1 MKAILVDD
9 EPLARKR
16 MQSLLEHI
24 EGAPELVG
32 EFGSAR
38 LALEFINKEMPDVV
52 FLDIQMPGLDGFDV
66 ISLLQEPRPYI
77 IFVTA
82 YDEYAIKA
90 FEVHALDYLT
100 KPVRIERLKKSIE
113 RLNEINL
120 LKKEQ
125 KVALDEV
132 LKERESKPLQVL
144 TAKKGRNIHV
154 LDINEVYSIEAEDKL
169 IYAFSEDKKY
179 RIDLTLDK
187 LEARLPDNRFIRAH
201 RSALVNV
208 KYVKELIPWFSGTY
222 ELKLVNEKT
231 IKISRRR
238 VKEVKSAL
246 GLI

>member
-9 EPLARKR
+9 EPLARER
-16 MQSLLEHI
+16 MQSLLQHI
-24 EGAPELVG
+24 DDAPELIG

-38 LALEFINKEMPDVV
+38 LAVEAINRDKPDVV
-52 FLDIQMPGLDGFDV
+52 FLDIQMPGLDGFDLV
-66 ISLLQEPRPYI
+66 SLITEPRPYI

-100 KPVRIERLKKSIE
+100 KPVRLERLTKSID
-113 RLNEINL
+113 RLHEISR
-120 LKKEQ
+120 LKNEQ
-125 KVALDEV
+125 KIALDQMLGEH
-132 LKERESKPLQVL
+132 KSKPLQVF

-154 LDINEVYSIEAEDKL
+154 LDINEVYSVEAVDNL
-169 IYAFSEDKKY
+169 IYAFTSDQKY
-179 RIDLTLDK
+179 RIDLTLDTV
-187 LEARLPDNRFIRAH
+187 EQRIPDNRFVRVH

-222 ELKLVNEKT
+222 ELKLTNEKT

-238 VKEVKSAL
+238 LKEVKAIL
-246 GLI
+246 GLS